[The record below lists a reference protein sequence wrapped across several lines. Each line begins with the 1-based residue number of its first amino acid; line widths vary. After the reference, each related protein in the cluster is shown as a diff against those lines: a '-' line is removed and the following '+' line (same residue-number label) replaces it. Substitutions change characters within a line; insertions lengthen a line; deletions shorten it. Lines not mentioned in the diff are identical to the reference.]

1 VFLLK
6 IYRLFEKNISFF
18 AKKFGEKEK
27 SVIFAARLTKT
38 TQFIDIMREI
48 TR

>member
-1 VFLLK
+1 MK
-6 IYRLFEKNISFF
+6 NNRLFGKKRSFF
-18 AKKFGEKEK
+18 FKKFGEKEK

-38 TQFIDIMREI
+38 AQFIDIMREI